1 MATDTC
7 PATVLVIEDDERW
20 REMMGT
26 FLEARGYP
34 TALAESTQDGLDALA
49 MLERPCLVLVDVL
62 GLGVDYGAILAALGP
77 HDRMATL
84 PMVLVSVKAPELFS
98 RPAGIKRPVN
108 LDILFRIVEDHCCRG
123 HGGGGT
129 VRGGHEA
136 LPTGG

>member
-7 PATVLVIEDDERW
+7 PATVLLIEDDERW
-20 REMMGT
+20 REKMGA

-34 TALAESTQDGLDALA
+34 TTLAESTQQGLDALA
-49 MLERPCLVLVDVL
+49 ILERPCLVLVDVL
-62 GLGVDYGAILAALGP
+62 ALGVDCEEIIAALGP

-98 RPAGIKRPVN
+98 RPAGVKRPVN
-108 LDILFRIVEDHCCRG
+108 LDILCHIVEDHCCRG
-123 HGGGGT
+123 HGGGGK

-136 LPTGG
+136 LSTGG